1 MKYVNLL
8 PLKSTAF
15 LQCCLALVLLIL
27 CGCGSKTDS
36 DQAEKKKYSIY
47 ILGNE
52 HREYIIQ
59 TDDFTTGNFKP
70 ETDGVK
76 LNTDLIDRDVVIRDG
91 FYYHHNSKKH
101 LLSKYIKTANALTEV
116 ANLEIKNFRVENYY
130 WIARDTLLLTGLD
143 QKTFTNSWYYKI
155 AVGNLKIAQS
165 GLLPIPTPK
174 KGFTSTSIGLTTM
187 LDGKLFLGYTYHKQ
201 LDAYDYTTSDTCYV
215 ASLSYP
221 QLKTINTDKDT
232 RSTYPGGDNTIQNYS
247 FNDEAGNFYYM
258 TCPGIALGNRPDLP
272 TGIFKINKGMDKV
285 DRDYFFNISAA
296 IGNHAYGMWY
306 IGNNKAI
313 IRCERKDLY
322 KDLNDHWSVAHFEF
336 YVLDLISKTTEKL
349 NLPLDRGTRR
359 ECVITEGDKV
369 YIAINSQTDGNYI
382 WCYNQATKSLT
393 KGLQLSGDTDYIYRI
408 DKNF

>member
-1 MKYVNLL
+1 MFSL
-8 PLKSTAF
+8 
-15 LQCCLALVLLIL
+15 CLTVLVSGIL
-27 CGCGSKTDS
+27 CGCTPGTDN
-36 DQAEKKKYSIY
+36 DQVEKKKYSIY

-59 TDDFTTGNFKP
+59 TDGFAAGNYKP

-76 LNTDLIDRDVVIRDG
+76 LNTDIIDRDVVIRDG
-91 FYYHHNSKKH
+91 FYYHLNGRNHI
-101 LLSKYIKTANALTEV
+101 LSKYVKTAGELKEV
-116 ANLEIKNFRVENYY
+116 GTLEIRNFIVENYY

-155 AVGNLKIAQS
+155 SVGDLKLVQS
-165 GLLPIPTPK
+165 GLLPIPKPGH
-174 KGFTSTSIGLTTM
+174 GFTSTSIGLTTM

-201 LDAYDYTTSDTCYV
+201 LDASNYTTSDTAYIT
-215 ASLSYP
+215 SLSYP
-221 QLKTINTDKDT
+221 ALKTLHTDKDT

-258 TCPGIALGNRPDLP
+258 TCPGIALGNRTDLP
-272 TGIFKINKGMDKV
+272 TGIFRINKGADTL
-285 DRDYFFNISAA
+285 DRNYFFNISAA
-296 IGNHAYGMWY
+296 ISNHAYGLWY

-322 KDLNDHWSVAHFEF
+322 KDLNDHWDVAHFEF
-336 YVLDLISKTTEKL
+336 YVVDLLKQTKEKL

-359 ECVITEGDKV
+359 ECVIAEGDKV
-369 YIAINSQTDGNYI
+369 YIAVNSKTDGNYI
-382 WCYNQATKSLT
+382 WCYTPSTKSLV